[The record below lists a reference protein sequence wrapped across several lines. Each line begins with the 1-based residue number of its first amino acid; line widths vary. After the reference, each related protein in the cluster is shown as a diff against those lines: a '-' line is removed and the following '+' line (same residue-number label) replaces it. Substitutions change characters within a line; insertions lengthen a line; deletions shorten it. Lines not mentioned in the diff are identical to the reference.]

1 MKGKVL
7 NILLILIFVAGLSL
21 LLYPTVSDAY
31 NAHLQ
36 SQLIVEYA
44 QQVDEMEEAAN
55 RQLLEEA
62 QRYNADLLD
71 RTHPFA
77 LEAQLEER
85 YWASLQTA
93 DSAVMAYVE
102 IPSIEVT
109 LPIAHGTEANTLA
122 KYVGH
127 MEWSSLPVGGES
139 THCVISGHR
148 GLPSSELFTNIDHL
162 QLGDYFYI
170 HVLGQSLLY
179 QVDNIAVV
187 DPYDYSLL
195 GITPGKDYTTLVTC
209 TPYGINSHRLLV
221 RGVRILTSGADSQ
234 PHLQL
239 KNEVT
244 QIDPMVIVPVTLA
257 VLSVGAFL
265 IMMVGRNKRK
275 SAKKEGDHDEKA

>member
-62 QRYNADLLD
+62 QRYNGDLLD

>member
-21 LLYPTVSDAY
+21 LLYPTISDAY

-71 RTHPFA
+71 RIHPFA

>member
-62 QRYNADLLD
+62 QRYNGDLLD

-265 IMMVGRNKRK
+265 IMMVGRSKRK